1 MNPNIISSQIIRQF
15 QQMSKGTEAR
25 DFNVIQANFSYV
37 QNWSIAQIVVVII
50 CTLVQVNF
58 SIKGHG
64 IFFKTS
70 LSGQFCQKSLQGS
83 KRQ

>member
-25 DFNVIQANFSYV
+25 DFNVIQGNFSYV

-58 SIKGHG
+58 SIKWLLN
-64 IFFKTS
+64 IF
-70 LSGQFCQKSLQGS
+70 
-83 KRQ
+83 